1 MPRLIVLITKDFFVI
16 SPVIRWQNQLT
27 GIKPEFLAGF
37 ACRPQKRAGA
47 GEFDKLLIRY
57 LFE

>member
-1 MPRLIVLITKDFFVI
+1 MISSVL
-16 SPVIRWQNQLT
+16 RWQDKVA
-27 GIKPEFLAGF
+27 GIKPEFPAGF